1 MAKQPSKNTI
11 ITKLSTN
18 HTTSD
23 IDRLISDSYLSPS
36 YLLKLVL
43 EIKNDHYW
51 DFIFNSSPS
60 SLKLNT
66 LVKHL
71 VTEHEATSKFLN
83 HSHFVYNQELFEKYS
98 FSSIGDMQ
106 VDRKKDSKTFETLFE
121 LVPEE
126 HKFVKISPELQ
137 LDFNGMLSLKDSGLS
152 FDLEIYHALI
162 EYSISEDYSMRLLKF
177 TPSLPDSQKQKI
189 INDYIEYAEQDGF
202 FHRGK
207 VIGHLLEII
216 DIIKSPEPENDPTL
230 CMSMLNRMKTL
241 NIIPH
246 NFDLKNLEK
255 ALSVE
260 SQLEMYDM
268 THFDTF
274 VIGCPHSSEDK
285 KIVDYNGCN
294 GPHGKSSFCVDII
307 AYAHNAEVT
316 GFDALNL
323 NHWKALSN
331 KIGAHKFTKVMDHT
345 MCLFDAKVIT
355 YLSDTPKAGNV
366 SSYKEKQI
374 ILHKVAQYIYDNIL
388 AQDGEIYTFV
398 EGTYNNRVISEID
411 LTAYKECVQT
421 SIDSSGIFDSIKNQE
436 ILDLIGSYCWANK
449 NVVEALGDI
458 MPDTILSLIHDYE

>member
-1 MAKQPSKNTI
+1 MAKQTPKTET

-18 HTTSD
+18 YSTSD

-43 EIKNDHYW
+43 EIKNGHSYT
-51 DFIFNSSPS
+51 DFSSNSSPS
-60 SLKLNT
+60 SLQLNT

-71 VTEHEATSKFLN
+71 VTEHEATSQFLN
-83 HSHFVYNQELFEKYS
+83 HSHSVYNKELFEKYS
-98 FSSIGDMQ
+98 LSFIRDKQ
-106 VDRKKDSKTFETLFE
+106 VDRKTFETLFE

-137 LDFNGMLSLKDSGLS
+137 LDFNGMLSLKDSSSS
-152 FDLEIYHALI
+152 FDLKIYHSLI
-162 EYSISEDYSMRLLKF
+162 YNSISEDYSMRLLKF
-177 TPSLPDSQKQKI
+177 APSLPYLQKQKI
-189 INDYIEYAEQDGF
+189 TNDYIEYAKQDGV

-207 VIGHLLEII
+207 VVGMLLQII
-216 DIIKSPEPENDPTL
+216 DIIKSPEPENNPTE

-241 NIIPH
+241 SIIPH
-246 NFDLKNLEK
+246 NFDLKDLEK

-260 SQLEMYDM
+260 SQLKMYDM
-268 THFDTF
+268 TRFDTF
-274 VIGCPHSSEDK
+274 VIGCPHGSEDK

-316 GFDALNL
+316 GFNALNL
-323 NHWKALSN
+323 NHWKALSD
-331 KIGAHKFTKVMDHT
+331 KIGAHKFTKVVDHT
-345 MCLFDAKVIT
+345 MCLFDAEIT
-355 YLSDTPKAGNV
+355 YLSDTPKEGQV

-374 ILHKVAQYIYDNIL
+374 ILHKVAQYIRDNIIT
-388 AQDGEIYTFV
+388 QDGEIYTFV

-411 LTAYKECVQT
+411 LTAYT
-421 SIDSSGIFDSIKNQE
+421 PSIDSAGIFDSIEK
-436 ILDLIGSYCWANK
+436 LDSTGSYK

-458 MPDTILSLIHDYE
+458 MPDKLLSLIHDYE